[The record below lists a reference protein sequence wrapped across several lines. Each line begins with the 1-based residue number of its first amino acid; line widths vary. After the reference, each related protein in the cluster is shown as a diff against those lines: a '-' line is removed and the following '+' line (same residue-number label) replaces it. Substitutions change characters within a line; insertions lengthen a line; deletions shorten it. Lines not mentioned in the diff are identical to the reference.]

1 VSTPVAEAPVLHF
14 RLSPQQRRLWLLQEG
29 RPDAPFRVSAR
40 VAVTGPLRAEALERA
55 LAAVVERHEI
65 LRTRFAF
72 IPAVRLPVQAV
83 DEAAGPPL
91 PEEDWSGLDEGE
103 RTRRG
108 DAWMDPAEHPPFAYE
123 QGPLLE
129 ALLVRVGADR
139 HLLFLSLPALCADE
153 GSLPVLVRDLARAC
167 AGEGG
172 DEPAVQYADVADVL
186 NDLLESGESE
196 AGRDVWRQRDLAAT
210 GQPRLAALEG
220 ADGGRGFAPA
230 SLARPLPAEAAA
242 RLAAFAAAEGV
253 AEQAVLLAAW
263 QALLARLSGE
273 VELTLGVACDG
284 RVFEGLDGAIGP
296 FARTVPLA
304 CRVAPRGSF
313 RAACHAAAEALADAH
328 EWQDYY
334 WQDPAGAPQRPGF
347 HALGFEWQAW
357 PGAEPAGGVAFALD
371 GAAACTDRFALR
383 LCAVRR
389 DEGVRLEL
397 RHDAGAVD
405 RAEVERIAA
414 RLELL
419 LDDALAR
426 PDAPLGELA
435 LVPRAEGDAVR
446 AALEGDAAA
455 GLLEDVTLH
464 GAFERQAARTPDRE
478 AVVAGGQSL
487 TYAALD
493 ARANRLAHALR
504 ALGVGPEA
512 RVAVL
517 LERSPELLV
526 AILGVLKAGGA
537 YVPMDPA
544 YPPERLAYMAAE
556 AGIRV
561 GVTQASLAE
570 RLAGAPAV
578 LRLDADAARLEALP
592 ADPPAVEVSPG
603 NLAYVIY
610 TSGSTG
616 RPKGVMV
623 QHRSAVHLARA
634 LERDVYAGHPAP
646 LRVAMNAPAAFDA
659 SVKQWIQLLNGHTL
673 CTVPEE
679 DRLDPRRMAARLG
692 EWGVDALDCTPTQL
706 RGLLAAGLGGPAL
719 PAPALLLVGGEAVD
733 PALWARLGELPATA
747 AFNVYGPTEATVDAT
762 AARIEPG
769 TAPTLGRPLANLAV
783 RLLDG
788 ALRPVPTGVE
798 AELCVAGPGVARGYL
813 GQPARTAE
821 RFVPDALGAPG
832 ARMYRTGDLARL
844 HADGRLEY
852 RGRADGQVK
861 VRGVRLELG
870 EVEAVLM
877 EHPGVAAAAAA
888 VRDLGRGDEELV
900 AWYVPRPGAEG
911 DALQGELR
919 AALRARLPEFLAPS
933 LVVPLAGLPR
943 TSSGKVDR
951 GALPDPRPLAAP
963 PAAHVAPRGE
973 LEETLA
979 GLWSEVLGV
988 ERVGVH
994 DRFFELGGNSLLIV
1008 QVYDRLVARLGERI
1022 TLVELFQYPT
1032 IAELAER
1039 LGREASPGSG
1049 AVSAVAD
1056 AEARAARQREA
1067 MERRRRSAGES

>member
-1 VSTPVAEAPVLHF
+1 VSTLAAEASALRF

-40 VAVTGPLRAEALERA
+40 VSIAGPLRAEALARA

-83 DEAAGPPL
+83 DEAAAPAL
-91 PEEDWSGLDEGE
+91 PEEDWTGLDDAE
-103 RTRRG
+103 RARRG
-108 DAWMDPAEHPPFAYE
+108 AAWMDPAGRPSFAWE
-123 QGPLLE
+123 EGPLLE
-129 ALLVRVGADR
+129 ALLARLGADR

-153 GSLPVLVRDLARAC
+153 ASLPVLLRDLARAAAE
-167 AGEGG
+167 AGGG
-172 DEPAVQYADVADVL
+172 EPAVQYADVADVL
-186 NDLLESGESE
+186 NDLLESGDTE
-196 AGRDVWRQRDLAAT
+196 AGREVWRQRDRAA
-210 GQPRLAALEG
+210 PAPPPLAALEG
-220 ADGGRGFAPA
+220 AAGGDGFSPA
-230 SLARPLPAEAAA
+230 SLARPLPPETAA
-242 RLAAFAAAEGV
+242 RLAAFAAAAG
-253 AEQAVLLAAW
+253 AAPQAVLLAAW

-273 VELTLGVACDG
+273 GEFTLGVACDG
-284 RVFEGLDGAIGP
+284 RVFEGLDGAVGP
-296 FARTVPLA
+296 FARTLPLA
-304 CRVAPRGSF
+304 CRVDPRGSF
-313 RAACHAAAEALADAH
+313 RAACHAAAGALAELH

-334 WQDPAGAPQRPGF
+334 WQDPAGSPQRPGF
-347 HALGFEWQAW
+347 HAVGFEWQAW
-357 PGAEPAGGVAFALD
+357 PPPEPAGEAVFALD
-371 GAAACTDRFALR
+371 AAAACTDRFALR

-389 DEGVRLEL
+389 GEGVRLEL

-405 RAEVERIAA
+405 RAEVERVAA
-414 RLELL
+414 RLEALL
-419 LDDALAR
+419 GDALAR
-426 PDAPLGELA
+426 PDAPLGELEV
-435 LVPRAEGDAVR
+435 VPPGERDAVR
-446 AALEGDAAA
+446 AALEGPAAA
-455 GLLEDVTLH
+455 GLLEEATLH
-464 GAFERQAARTPDRE
+464 GAFERQAARTPGRE
-478 AVVAGGQSL
+478 AVAACGRSL

-493 ARANRLAHALR
+493 ARANRLAHGLR

-544 YPPERLAYMAAE
+544 YPPERLAYMARE
-556 AGIRV
+556 AGIRAV
-561 GVTQASLAE
+561 VTQASLAG
-570 RLAGAPAV
+570 RLPGAPPAI
-578 LRLDADAARLEALP
+578 RLDLDAARLEAFP
-592 ADPPAVEVSPG
+592 ADAPTVEVSPG
-603 NLAYVIY
+603 SLAYVIY

-673 CTVPEE
+673 CTVAEE

-692 EWGVDALDCTPTQL
+692 EWGVDVLDCTPTQL
-706 RGLLAAGLGGPAL
+706 RALLAAGLGGPGL

-733 PALWARLGELPATA
+733 PALWARLGGLAATA
-747 AFNVYGPTEATVDAT
+747 AFNLYGPTEATVDAT
-762 AARIEPG
+762 AARVEPG

-788 ALRPVPTGVE
+788 ALRPVPMGVE

-832 ARMYRTGDLARL
+832 ARIYRTGDRARL

-877 EHPGVAAAAAA
+877 EHPGVAAAAAG

-911 DALQGELR
+911 DALQAELR

-933 LVVPLAGLPR
+933 LVVPLPALPR
-943 TSSGKVDR
+943 TASGKVDR

-963 PAAHVAPRGE
+963 AAAHVAPRGD
-973 LEETLA
+973 LEEALA
-979 GLWSEVLGV
+979 GIWSEVLGV

-994 DRFFELGGNSLLIV
+994 DRFFEMGGNSLLIV
-1008 QVYDRLVARLGERI
+1008 QVYDRMAAPLRERI
-1022 TLVELFQYPT
+1022 ALVELFQYPT

-1039 LGREASPGSG
+1039 LGRAESP
-1049 AVSAVAD
+1049 AAQATPAVAD

-1067 MERRRRSAGES
+1067 LERRRRPAGER